1 MPNGTVVDTTATIST
16 ATTST
21 ATTSTATIPAATIPA
36 ITIPAANGSA
46 NTPVNATAMPIANL
60 GVNPNN
66 INPSTNPSAN
76 SSVNPTGV
84 NPTGVNPMA
93 NPTSAVTPIRNVALG
108 LENQSSAENVQQL
121 INRFRSYGLPEA
133 RAQRLADSYAQ
144 YGLTSVDDAI
154 NLLYQDS
161 ARAIAL
167 SEVDILAAQQ
177 QIGTVEEN
185 YRRFLDSLL
194 STNHSSFNDQ
204 SVNMLR
210 KMRQNPL
217 LSSQDVAL
225 LAGQVASA
233 ENLLKQGQ
241 VDGRFSINRNAQA
254 LWQGMLRMLV
264 LLLLALLAFVPLYLL
279 GLAFGSGNRNWQ
291 WVRLSLFLLL
301 LPVIYEGLAAL
312 LSYIGGFMALPILNI
327 LSRYSFFQSSLGH
340 LAWAMLMLTAIIAAS
355 IGLWGICKQF
365 GLLGNAKQD
374 DVNKERLTI
383 SDSRASMTR
392 SDLGQETVIEWED
405 EF

>member
-1 MPNGTVVDTTATIST
+1 MPNGTVVDTTATI
-16 ATTST
+16 ST

-36 ITIPAANGSA
+36 ITIPAANGST